1 MGDYMGLFSGFFKQ
15 KIINPKIGDESKKTI
30 ELLRSWHNSNFTG
43 NGYCYNKVAHYQNYL
58 TDGGE
63 KIPLSQ
69 IRIPMLQQKMPKTVF
84 GKIKAIAKYLDEP
97 YLPYYI
103 SDYHDKIHKEIC
115 RFQDNLKKFENLS
128 AKIKEDSLFEEID
141 HIFNSKLKILYNELV
156 FCKYDKLGNAEY
168 FNKMNKRLTLVY
180 QDIQSLNTDF
190 ADYMYALTNTEYEN
204 TKQDLELIRIRVDAM
219 SEVSEQY
226 ADECI

>member
-1 MGDYMGLFSGFFKQ
+1 MGLFSDIFNLKT
-15 KIINPKIGDESKKTI
+15 KTLKIGDESQKTI
-30 ELLRSWHNSNFTG
+30 ELLRTWHNSHFASNR
-43 NGYCYNKVAHYQNYL
+43 YCHNKAAYYQNYL

-63 KIPLSQ
+63 KIPLAQ
-69 IRIPMLQQKMPKTVF
+69 IRIPILHQEMPRTVF

-97 YLPYYI
+97 YLPYFI

-115 RFQDNLKKFENLS
+115 RFKENLKKFENLS
-128 AKIKEDSLFEEID
+128 ANIKEDSLFEEID

-168 FNKMNKRLTLVY
+168 FNKMNKRLTSVY
-180 QDIQSLNTDF
+180 QDMQSLNTDF

-204 TKQDLELIRIRVDAM
+204 TKHDLELIRIRVESM
-219 SEVSEQY
+219 SEVSEQHT
-226 ADECI
+226 DEFM

>member
-1 MGDYMGLFSGFFKQ
+1 MSLFSGFFSR
-15 KIINPKIGDESKKTI
+15 KIINPKIGDETKKTI
-30 ELLRSWHNSNFTG
+30 ELLRSWHNSHFEANR
-43 NGYCYNKVAHYQNYL
+43 YCHNKAAYYHNYL

-69 IRIPMLQQKMPKTVF
+69 IRIPILKQEMPQTVF

-115 RFQDNLKKFENLS
+115 RFKENLKKHENLS
-128 AKIKEDSLFEEID
+128 ENLKEDPLFEKID
-141 HIFNSKLKILYNELV
+141 HIFNSKLKILYNELL
-156 FCKYDKLGNAEY
+156 FCKFEKLGDDDY
-168 FNKMNKRLTLVY
+168 FNKVNKRLTLLH
-180 QDIQSLNTDF
+180 QNLQSLNTDF

-204 TKQDLELIRIRVDAM
+204 TKQDLSLIRIRVESM

-226 ADECI
+226 TDEFL

>member
-1 MGDYMGLFSGFFKQ
+1 MGLFSGFFKQ
-15 KIINPKIGDESKKTI
+15 KIINTKIGDESKKTI
-30 ELLRSWHNSNFTG
+30 ELLRSWHNSHFTG

-58 TDGGE
+58 
-63 KIPLSQ
+63 
-69 IRIPMLQQKMPKTVF
+69 PMLQQKMPKTVF

-115 RFQDNLKKFENLS
+115 RFQDDLKKFENLS
-128 AKIKEDSLFEEID
+128 ASIKEDSLFDEID

-156 FCKYDKLGNAEY
+156 FCKYDKLGNTEY
-168 FNKMNKRLTLVY
+168 FNKMNKRLTVVY

-204 TKQDLELIRIRVDAM
+204 TKQDLELIRIRVEAM

-226 ADECI
+226 ADKCI